1 MAYDGIE
8 MNHDGFADTGRR
20 IARTNTR
27 SGTHTDLAD
36 GTGRPAALV
45 LRWLVALA
53 LALAT
58 VWLVG
63 YGLPAFGG
71 LLATTVV
78 GFVALWAMPWLVV
91 SGVVRTLELAE

>member
-1 MAYDGIE
+1 
-8 MNHDGFADTGRR
+8 MNHDGFADAGGRIVRSNTGFERQAPASGRR
-20 IARTNTR
+20 GSPVR
-27 SGTHTDLAD
+27 LA
-36 GTGRPAALV
+36 

-71 LLATTVV
+71 LLAVTVL

-91 SGVVRTLELAE
+91 SGVVRALELAE

>member
-1 MAYDGIE
+1 MNYDS
-8 MNHDGFADTGRR
+8 FADVGRR
-20 IARTNTR
+20 IGRTNTR
-27 SGTHTDLAD
+27 TGSHTGLAGGTERPVALA
-36 GTGRPAALV
+36 

-58 VWLVG
+58 VWLVS

-71 LLATTVV
+71 LLAMTVL